1 MVAVVPEVGHAW
13 ITEAGVECVCSQ
25 SVCSGAG
32 DVSSC
37 GGAGGLGR
45 ACLLGGV
52 Q

>member
-1 MVAVVPEVGHAW
+1 MRGSLKLGWSVCAQKVPEV
-13 ITEAGVECVCSQ
+13 CVL
-25 SVCSGAG
+25 GAG
-32 DVSSC
+32 DVRSC